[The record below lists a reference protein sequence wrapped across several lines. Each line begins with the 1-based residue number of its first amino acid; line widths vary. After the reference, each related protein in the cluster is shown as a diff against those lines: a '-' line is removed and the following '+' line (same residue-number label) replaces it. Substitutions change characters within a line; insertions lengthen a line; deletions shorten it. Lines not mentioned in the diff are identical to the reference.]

1 MTALL
6 FSFAQCCPCNLLVCF
21 THDTSVASHW
31 TQLKAFSC
39 ILLRCLLQ
47 QTYDQLGW
55 GAALVSVFVNTTG
68 AAVSGEEE
76 RLGEG
81 DRDRRF
87 CVSISLVNVDKLC
100 AAKRLSPG
108 GDIGGEAIVQS
119 ESEGGVRGGDL
130 CGGN

>member
-1 MTALL
+1 M
-6 FSFAQCCPCNLLVCF
+6 Q
-21 THDTSVASHW
+21 
-31 TQLKAFSC
+31 
-39 ILLRCLLQ
+39 R
-47 QTYDQLGW
+47 TYGQLGW
-55 GAALVSVFVNTTG
+55 GAAVDSVFRNPTDDAG
-68 AAVSGEEE
+68 PGEEE

-87 CVSISLVNVDKLC
+87 CVSISLVKVDKLC

-108 GDIGGEAIVQS
+108 GDIGGEASVHS